1 MRLAFRPFYYFIC
14 AFLFT
19 ASLFGCAGPMTLESL
34 HALNPAAY
42 AGRICA
48 APKALPPDTRF
59 LAYQIATNTLMGDQ
73 DRERLEAFVKVADSI
88 HEVSADAP
96 RSSAATLPRSVGLSC
111 ADRGGLPS
119 PAEVEADKARLAMPA
134 ELRATL
140 TAILAQSCAAN
151 TRPDPRYAGQTH
163 RDQLL
168 PLEYKLVIAVLKWTA
183 ENPPSPAQAPAG
195 PQARQILPLPPL
207 VVQKPVV
214 EETTTPTVEHP
225 VAQFSG
231 GLAAGAA
238 AGVVPLGS
246 STVEVG
252 IQLRLLPNGTYW
264 ARVGRAC
271 GEIGAGVGQ
280 IALGCAGMSAG
291 AGMTSTGSGAV
302 VGVPV
307 IAESFAI
314 AVNGCVTAA
323 NGVRNAG
330 QLFREGAPPEAEPP
344 PSHVKLL
351 QPKAKPT
358 TQAPSATTTTT
369 RVKDASG
376 QTVVTIKK
384 SSNGTTTTTR
394 VKPPP
399 AGALAK
405 PVAKGAKRGPKTD
418 SEAPHNAAV
427 SKEAEKLKAEG
438 NVVVAGGRTKP
449 ERLVKTE
456 GGKKSGRRPD
466 IIYKTPDG
474 ARRGRNVGR
483 TNADGTPVKR
493 EAEALDD
500 LNKHSDTP
508 TDFVPYDR

>member
-1 MRLAFRPFYYFIC
+1 M
-14 AFLFT
+14 
-19 ASLFGCAGPMTLESL
+19 
-34 HALNPAAY
+34 
-42 AGRICA
+42 
-48 APKALPPDTRF
+48 
-59 LAYQIATNTLMGDQ
+59 
-73 DRERLEAFVKVADSI
+73 
-88 HEVSADAP
+88 
-96 RSSAATLPRSVGLSC
+96 
-111 ADRGGLPS
+111 
-119 PAEVEADKARLAMPA
+119 
-134 ELRATL
+134 
-140 TAILAQSCAAN
+140 
-151 TRPDPRYAGQTH
+151 
-163 RDQLL
+163 
-168 PLEYKLVIAVLKWTA
+168 
-183 ENPPSPAQAPAG
+183 
-195 PQARQILPLPPL
+195 
-207 VVQKPVV
+207 QKPVV

-231 GLAAGAA
+231 GLAAGAV

-246 STVEVG
+246 TTVEVG

-291 AGMTSTGSGAV
+291 AGMTSTGGGAV

-314 AVNGCVTAA
+314 AVNGCATLA

-344 PSHVKLL
+344 PSQVKL
-351 QPKAKPT
+351 QPKAKPA

-376 QTVVTIKK
+376 RTVVTVKK

-394 VKPPP
+394 TKPPP
-399 AGALAK
+399 AGAQTK
-405 PVAKGAKRGPKTD
+405 PVAKGAMRGPKTD
-418 SEAPHNAAV
+418 PEAPHNAAV
-427 SKEAEKLKAEG
+427 RKEAAKLKAEG
-438 NVVVAGGRTKP
+438 NEIIAGGRQQR
-449 ERLVKTE
+449 EQLVPTV

-474 ARRGRNVGR
+474 ARRGRNVGK
-483 TNADGTPVKR
+483 TNADGTPIRR
-493 EAEALDD
+493 EVDALDD